1 MGAHLVAGMASTVSL
16 LTLLAE
22 LNKNP
27 MGCAHSKWELADDKK
42 SETCCNCGLKISS
55 AHGQFANLEA

>member
-1 MGAHLVAGMASTVSL
+1 MASTVSL